1 MLTFKLRSFEKYTFD
16 KFTELVIWLKMYLIF
31 WKEQTPYLSK
41 GDFFYSHVG
50 SLIYSVRW
58 TKSVFSTTNNSEK
71 SPYQKSSISQD

>member
-1 MLTFKLRSFEKYTFD
+1 MLTFKLRSFEKCTFD
-16 KFTELVIWLKMYLIF
+16 KFTELVLIIWLKNVLN
-31 WKEQTPYLSK
+31 LLK
-41 GDFFYSHVG
+41 GTNTVDFFYSHVG